1 MGVNK
6 VAATNT
12 PSKLCRR
19 GIFIVI
25 KLIRFDQTLVVA
37 KVVPCRATNVT
48 VPIVPSIDYRLFDF
62 AIRAW
67 ALLRRKNA
75 LHEKA
80 DTVVTVSSAVP
91 PTNLLAY
98 WQSGMLTT

>member
-6 VAATNT
+6 VAATKT

-37 KVVPCRATNVT
+37 KVVPTPGNKCTGSRT
-48 VPIVPSIDYRLFDF
+48 IPSIDYRLFAS

-67 ALLRRKNA
+67 ALLPQKKCHA
-75 LHEKA
+75 PK
-80 DTVVTVSSAVP
+80 
-91 PTNLLAY
+91 
-98 WQSGMLTT
+98 G